1 MEKIFIDWK
10 HFLYLPF
17 SSSKTIIRELRNR
30 VPRKY
35 ASRTLDLAH
44 VSLDYSSGSS
54 SSGTMKGYSVI
65 SRFYFRKPDARERER
80 VRTCE
85 IRSQGA
91 ILRPRMF
98 FRSRFL

>member
-1 MEKIFIDWK
+1 M
-10 HFLYLPF
+10 
-17 SSSKTIIRELRNR
+17 
-30 VPRKY
+30 PRKY

-65 SRFYFRKPDARERER
+65 SRFYFRKPDVRERER

-85 IRSQGA
+85 IRSRKCDSSPADVFPFSFSVKRIFYG
-91 ILRPRMF
+91 
-98 FRSRFL
+98 S